1 MKLSSLLN
9 SRVLILLPLAG
20 LVEATAAETPQLTAA
35 SPGGEL
41 ATSLGVTAIGGGA
54 LALLL
59 LLAAVRSYAKKG
71 MQSWTVARRLAFGF
85 AAILVVLAGLAV
97 ESYVSMHSALVDF
110 QRYRADATHTNLASE
125 IQIEVLEMEAA
136 ATALAQTRR
145 RDTVERY
152 AKHRDRVLVLL
163 NEEADAIEE
172 PDLIRRINEIVAEVQ
187 EYDRLQIEL
196 QAAVDARDEAAV
208 AALGDRI
215 STFGETIDHHV
226 GAIKAEFLAQQDQD
240 GPRLAAE
247 LVHTQSVVIWL
258 GVAAVA
264 LGIGLAVII
273 SGSIGGPLRV
283 LADALGAGGQQTA
296 AAAGQVSASSQS
308 LAQGASEQAA
318 SLEETSASLEELASM
333 TRRNA
338 DSSQGAQLAASETRA
353 AAVSGSTQMT
363 AMQSAMERI
372 NRASQDITKV
382 LKTIDEIAFQTNILA
397 LNAAVEAARAGEH
410 GAGFAVVAEEVRAL
424 AQRAAGAARETAG
437 MIERSVGESRQGMEI
452 SASVAGSFDSI
463 RSRVEKLDQLVG
475 EIASASAEQ
484 NKGIEQITQA
494 VAQMDQVTQANA
506 GSAEETAA
514 AAEELNAQAVML
526 KDAVSQLQA
535 LVGGTPAA
543 DRSRRGS
550 GRAPARSPEPAFAS
564 V

>member
-1 MKLSSLLN
+1 MNLPSSL
-9 SRVLILLPLAG
+9 SARVLILLPLAG
-20 LVEATAAETPQLTAA
+20 LLEASAAGVPPAA
-35 SPGGEL
+35 SVAPVAEH
-41 ATSLGVTAIGGGA
+41 ATSLGFATIGSGA

-59 LLAAVRSYAKKG
+59 LLAAVRSYARNG
-71 MQSWTVARRLAFGF
+71 MQRWTVARRLAFGF
-85 AAILVVLAGLAV
+85 SAILLVLAGLAV

-152 AKHRDRVLVLL
+152 AKHRDRALVLL
-163 NEEADAIEE
+163 TEEADAVEE
-172 PDLIRRINEIVAEVQ
+172 PALKLRVSEIVAEVQ
-187 EYDRLQIEL
+187 EYDRLHVEL
-196 QAAVDARDEAAV
+196 QSAVDAGDEAAV
-208 AALGDRI
+208 AALGDRMT
-215 STFGETIDHHV
+215 TFGETIDHHV
-226 GAIKAEFLAQQDQD
+226 GAIKTEFLAQQNQD

-247 LVHTQSVVIWL
+247 LAHTQSLVIWL
-258 GVAAVA
+258 GAAAVG
-264 LGIGLAVII
+264 LGLGLAVII

-296 AAAGQVSASSQS
+296 AAAGQVSSSSQS

-318 SLEETSASLEELASM
+318 SLEETSASLEELTSM

-338 DSSQGAQLAASETRA
+338 DSSQGAQQAASETRA
-353 AAVSGSTQMT
+353 AALSGSTQM
-363 AMQSAMERI
+363 ASMQSAMERI

-452 SASVAGSFDSI
+452 SASVAGSFESI
-463 RSRVEKLDQLVG
+463 RGRVEKLDQLVG
-475 EIASASAEQ
+475 EIATASAEQ
-484 NKGIEQITQA
+484 SKGIEQITQA

-526 KDAVSQLQA
+526 KDAVLQLQA
-535 LVGGTPAA
+535 LVGIKPPTGWSRQGAGRTPMRAA
-543 DRSRRGS
+543 
-550 GRAPARSPEPAFAS
+550 EPALATA
-564 V
+564 

>member
-1 MKLSSLLN
+1 MNLPSLL
-9 SRVLILLPLAG
+9 SARVLILLPLAG
-20 LVEATAAETPQLTAA
+20 LLEASAAEAPPVAA
-35 SPGGEL
+35 VMPAAEH
-41 ATSLGVTAIGGGA
+41 ATSLGFATIGGGA

-59 LLAAVRSYAKKG
+59 LLAAVRSYARNG
-71 MQSWTVARRLAFGF
+71 MQRWTVARRLAFGF
-85 AAILVVLAGLAV
+85 SAILLVLAGLAV

-152 AKHRDRVLVLL
+152 AKHRDRALVLL
-163 NEEADAIEE
+163 NEEADAVEE
-172 PDLIRRINEIVAEVQ
+172 PALKRRVSEIVAEVQ
-187 EYDRLQIEL
+187 DYDRLHIEL
-196 QAAVDARDEAAV
+196 QSAVAAREEAAV
-208 AALGDRI
+208 AALGDRMT
-215 STFGETIDHHV
+215 TFGETIDHHV
-226 GAIKAEFLAQQDQD
+226 DAIKTEFLAQQNRD

-247 LVHTQSVVIWL
+247 LAHTQSLVIWL
-258 GVAAVA
+258 GIAAVA

-283 LADALGAGGQQTA
+283 LADALGAGGEQTA
-296 AAAGQVSASSQS
+296 AAAGQVSSSSQS

-318 SLEETSASLEELASM
+318 SLEETSASLEELTSM

-338 DSSQGAQLAASETRA
+338 DSSQGAQQAASETRA
-353 AAVSGSTQMT
+353 AALSGSTQM
-363 AMQSAMERI
+363 ASMQSAMERI

-452 SASVAGSFDSI
+452 SASVAGSFESI
-463 RSRVEKLDQLVG
+463 RGRVERLDQLVG
-475 EIASASAEQ
+475 EIATASSEQ

-526 KDAVSQLQA
+526 KDAVLQLQA
-535 LVGGTPAA
+535 LVGVKPSTS
-543 DRSRRGS
+543 RSRQGG
-550 GRAPARSPEPAFAS
+550 GRTPMRAAEPAMATA
-564 V
+564 